1 MQYHIRWITHNDAD
15 NVMALSKHIY
25 ETDKESYPTNL
36 NVSNP
41 NILSAF
47 FVSEDITGSYNRRA
61 IGIFDD
67 NQRLVAAT
75 GTRKMDFIPVW
86 VLSWTLSSIKT
97 AQFGSIWQ
105 KQLGMLTDDF
115 ESQGIN
121 EFYVVSP
128 ASRELAY
135 KKMMRFM
142 RKRYWTFAELNISA
156 GTKPS
161 HGLHWI
167 IMGNQ
172 LYSYDINIR
181 RYILKRGDND

>member
-1 MQYHIRWITHNDAD
+1 MQYHIRWITKDDAD
-15 NVMALSKHIY
+15 KVIELSRYVYDH
-25 ETDKESYPTNL
+25 DKESYPTNL

-47 FVSEDITGSYNRRA
+47 FMPDDVTGSHNRRA
-61 IGIFDD
+61 IGIFDE
-67 NQRLVAAT
+67 NENLVAAT
-75 GTRKMDFIPVW
+75 GTRKMDFIPIW
-86 VLSWTLSSIKT
+86 VLSWTLSKIKT
-97 AQFGSIWQ
+97 AQFSNVW
-105 KQLGMLTDDF
+105 KDQLEMLTEDF
-115 ESQGIN
+115 ERQGIN

-128 ASRELAY
+128 TTRELAY

-142 RKRYWTFAELNISA
+142 RKRYWTFAELTIKA
-156 GTKPS
+156 GTKPM

-172 LYSYDINIR
+172 LYTYDINIR